1 MPILLHIDSSS
12 LGRASVSRAVADT
25 VLASWSGS
33 VVHRD
38 LAASPVPHLTEA
50 GITVRST
57 SPDAWSG
64 AQAAAAAVQDELIDE
79 LLAADAYLF
88 SVPLY
93 NYSMPSV
100 FKAWLDQ
107 VLVPGRTL
115 GFGPEGAATGGRP
128 AVLIS
133 ARGGG
138 YGAGTP
144 NHGKDFAV
152 PALEVILGDAKIL
165 GLDVRTITPE
175 LTYAPSIPAM
185 AELIPLHEA
194 SLHAAHRQAQKQGRA
209 LSAALAA

>member
-1 MPILLHIDSSS
+1 MAVLLHIDSSS
-12 LGRASVSRAVADT
+12 LGSASVSRQVAQSF
-25 VLASWSGS
+25 LAEWQGE

-38 LAASPVPHLTEA
+38 LAAQPVPHLTAA
-50 GITVRST
+50 GITART
-57 SPDAWSG
+57 TPAENRTADEAD
-64 AQAAAAAVQDELIDE
+64 AAAIQDELINE
-79 LLAADAYLF
+79 ILAADAYLF
-88 SVPLY
+88 TVPLY

-115 GFGPEGAATGGRP
+115 GFGPEGAATAGRP

-138 YGAGTP
+138 YGPGTP

-152 PALEVILGDAKIL
+152 PALEVILGDPKIL
-165 GLDVRTITPE
+165 GMDVRVITPE
-175 LTYAPSIPAM
+175 LTYAPTMPAL

-194 SLHAAHRQAQKQGRA
+194 SMEASHREAQAQAQA
-209 LSAALAA
+209 LTASLAA